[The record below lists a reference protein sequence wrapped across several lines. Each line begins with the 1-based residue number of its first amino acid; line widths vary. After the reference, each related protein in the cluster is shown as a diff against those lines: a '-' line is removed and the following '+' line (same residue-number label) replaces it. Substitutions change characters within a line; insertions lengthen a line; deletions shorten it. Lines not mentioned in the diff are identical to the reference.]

1 MAGCAPGGVRDD
13 QGMSQSVRL
22 PLPQFEVANRIGT
35 LVSFAVIVAAILA
48 GANLAAVA
56 VLLVISF
63 VLVVLIC
70 SPSRPWW
77 RHDRVAADA
86 FLADRERLK
95 RESIRDLVMDFC
107 VFIAIGLI
115 FALRNPP
122 A

>member
-1 MAGCAPGGVRDD
+1 
-13 QGMSQSVRL
+13 MSQSVRL

-35 LVSFAVIVAAILA
+35 LVPFAVIVAAIMA
-48 GANLAAVA
+48 GANLAGVA

-77 RHDRVAADA
+77 RHDPVAADA

-95 RESIRDLVMDFC
+95 RESIRDLAMDFC
-107 VFIAIGLI
+107 VFVAIGLI
-115 FALRNPP
+115 YALRNSP

>member
-1 MAGCAPGGVRDD
+1 
-13 QGMSQSVRL
+13 MSQSVRL

-35 LVSFAVIVAAILA
+35 LISFAVIVAAILA
-48 GANLAAVA
+48 GANLVAVA

-86 FLADRERLK
+86 FLADRKRLM
-95 RESIRDLVMDFC
+95 RESVRDLAMDFG
-107 VFIAIGLI
+107 VFVAIGLI
-115 FALRNPP
+115 YALRNPP